1 MTSPAWLVVTMPMQL
16 SEVMGEA
23 RSTGGTRLA
32 HCTVTFIGHVIVG
45 GVLSSTVN
53 VCVQV
58 AELPQSSVTVC
69 VLVIVPPH
77 PPPTS
82 GPVLQAYVKIGSQL
96 SVPDAPTSASNSA
109 KLRGHAGTSASHDTV
124 AFAGQVITGGV
135 LSSTVIVWLH
145 VAELPQ
151 SSVTVCVRVMV
162 PPHAPPTS
170 GPVLQAY
177 VRVASQRSEADAPG
191 NASNAAKLIGHA
203 GTSASHD
210 TVIFV
215 GHVITGGVL
224 SSTIIVW
231 LHVAELPQSSVT
243 VCVRVIVPPHPPPT
257 SGPVLQ
263 AYVRVGSQRS
273 VAPAPG
279 NASNA
284 AKLTGHAGTSAT
296 HETVTFVGHVM
307 TGGVLSSTVIVW
319 LHVAEL
325 PQSSVTVCVRVIV
338 PPHAPPT
345 SGPVLQAY
353 VRVGSQRSEADAP
366 GNASNA
372 AKLTGHAGTSASH
385 DTVIFVGHV
394 ITGGVLSSTVKV

>member
-1 MTSPAWLVVTMPMQL
+1 M
-16 SEVMGEA
+16 
-23 RSTGGTRLA
+23 
-32 HCTVTFIGHVIVG
+32 
-45 GVLSSTVN
+45 
-53 VCVQV
+53 
-58 AELPQSSVTVC
+58 
-69 VLVIVPPH
+69 VPPH
-77 PPPTS
+77 GPPTS
-82 GPVLQAYVKIGSQL
+82 GPVLQAYVRVGSQR
-96 SVPDAPTSASNSA
+96 SVAPAPGNASNAS
-109 KLRGHAGTSASHDTV
+109 KSTGHAGTSATQETV
-124 AFAGQVITGGV
+124 AFAGHVITGGV

-151 SSVTVCVRVMV
+151 SSVTVCVRV
-162 PPHAPPTS
+162 
-170 GPVLQAY
+170 
-177 VRVASQRSEADAPG
+177 
-191 NASNAAKLIGHA
+191 
-203 GTSASHD
+203 
-210 TVIFV
+210 
-215 GHVITGGVL
+215 
-224 SSTIIVW
+224 
-231 LHVAELPQSSVT
+231 
-243 VCVRVIVPPHPPPT
+243 IVPRYAAPT

-273 VAPAPG
+273 EADAPG

-284 AKLTGHAGTSAT
+284 AKFTGHAGTSAT
-296 HETVTFVGHVM
+296 QETVTFVGHVI

-325 PQSSVTVCVRVIV
+325 PQSSVTVCVRMIV

-394 ITGGVLSSTVKV
+394 ITGGVLSSTVKVWLHVAELPQSSVTVCVLVIVPPQGPPTSGPVLQAYVRVGSQRSEADAPGNASNAAKLTGHAGTSASHDTVIFVGHVITGGVLSSTVKV

>member
-45 GVLSSTVN
+45 GVLSSTVK

-69 VLVIVPPH
+69 VRVIVPPH

-82 GPVLQAYVKIGSQL
+82 GPVLHRYVKVGSQM
-96 SVPDAPTSASNSA
+96 SVPDAPGNASNAA
-109 KLRGHAGTSASHDTV
+109 KLTGHAGISVSQETV
-124 AFAGQVITGGV
+124 AFAGHVITGGV

-151 SSVTVCVRVMV
+151 SSGTVC
-162 PPHAPPTS
+162 
-170 GPVLQAY
+170 
-177 VRVASQRSEADAPG
+177 
-191 NASNAAKLIGHA
+191 
-203 GTSASHD
+203 
-210 TVIFV
+210 
-215 GHVITGGVL
+215 
-224 SSTIIVW
+224 W
-231 LHVAELPQSSVT
+231 
-243 VCVRVIVPPHPPPT
+243 RVIVPPHPPPT

-372 AKLTGHAGTSASH
+372 AKLRRHAGTSASH

-394 ITGGVLSSTVKV
+394 ITGGVLSSTVIV